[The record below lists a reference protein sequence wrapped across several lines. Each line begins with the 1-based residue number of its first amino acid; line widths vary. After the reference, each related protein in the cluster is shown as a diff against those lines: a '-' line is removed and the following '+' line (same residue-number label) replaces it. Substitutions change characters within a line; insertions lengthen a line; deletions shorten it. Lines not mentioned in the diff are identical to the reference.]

1 MKMKL
6 TTLLFGLLL
15 AVGWTGSAYAQTSP
29 NNIPD
34 AVYPKSYYDALTY
47 TWDNGDGEGPRT
59 SKSTDLATD
68 PYQMYELLRFVYGNP
83 AFPGPKYTAYQAN
96 GTTRER
102 SVYYGAIGGGW
113 DISAPSSD
121 TYNYD
126 GNLTIVFESGNFDF
140 RSITIS
146 RNGTELTSWQYTRD
160 GVNVPQ
166 GWIFNPSQGGTT
178 FTDEDSNGYNSAN
191 SCNIPQGGSI
201 IIPAEMLDGTDNV
214 QVVINGKTYSS
225 RYYSCDITVNGK
237 TTTVTN
243 YQNWTDY
250 SWDTKLQSGE
260 TYEPGKV
267 ITPYEEGYTALIV
280 SVKNTT
286 TPAPKSYTRYD
297 TRNSN
302 SFLNSK
308 AEVIEYF
315 TNNISAIQL
324 LTDGLRI
331 GDATEHTSGTVFNC
345 SGTYN
350 KFFILSKGQSRQKDS
365 YVTNT
370 LEPQYGTMGERAPF
384 KEMFEEFSPT
394 TGGEGDEITDFY
406 NEMQSGHVYSVVHDC
421 ASVIDN
427 GHQFSMSGNNGTQ
440 QYAMSGL
447 NFFIP
452 DYRLLYWTNQDQW
465 GYGYT
470 VDGRIMNPY
479 LDVNGNRIRNNNY
492 QYIDVPSYCSNF
504 AQYNPDYAPK
514 IGIYK
519 ISLEATAKKSSD
531 YDANDESKRNY
542 DVTLNWVSSLNEMT
556 GDMVPQT
563 YEIYII
569 TYEVVKDEEGI
580 PTGEIREVQ
589 TLLKTIK
596 DETSYTYQVPQDV
609 NSYTIT
615 YIIKGYPT
623 PDEGETPSFV
633 AYSNVDDVIIP
644 GLTDFLALVLDHYE
658 SDFVIGNN
666 LGEEK
671 NYYRN
676 FLHVASD
683 DDGEKALTT
692 DRINAGE
699 NEFTLW
705 RYNVATPNNQD
716 KVGVLTFMD
725 RHDGKNVGYGF
736 TLADGW
742 EVEYYHL
749 QKPAVYNDDHEL
761 VKPAVD
767 IDNAYSHANL
777 GMPMNSAGND
787 LRIKGNGD
795 VIIQPNGYAVNFKEI
810 SVYKNNI
817 INNANRV
824 EHWQVSDGN
833 LPSNWIVSPGSRW
846 IQDYGDDY
854 YYLEG
859 GGYIAIPELMNT
871 YEELTVVIN
880 GFGDAGNITYI
891 AVNDHS
897 QNVKNATDNK
907 QNAQN
912 YTWKVD
918 SKKYKYVRVTSS
930 SDLTDGEYLI
940 VNQDSQHES
949 GNYVAFNGNAGN
961 LDAVNNNI
969 NVTIAHNE
977 IASSSLVDNATFTID
992 FSAGSIKSI
1001 SGYYIGHTGSKNGLK
1016 QSTTSDFVN
1025 SFTVNELNAT
1035 ITCNGYRLQFNPQS
1049 GQSRFRYYN
1058 SDQTPIQLY
1067 KKVVD
1072 TDAAAVEPN
1081 VVRLGALPIIDQF
1094 AVNVSKND
1102 HPARYAYVLK
1112 YEPKEGVDPTS
1123 EAAKAKSSSV
1133 VEVPVHHTASV
1144 ADGYYT
1150 ETEVKNDTV
1159 RKLKLDVMSADL
1171 QMNLSATNSAAY
1183 YYSVLSSNT
1192 VMPKI
1197 DTDSTYFVSN
1207 LQNDNFVYQEMF
1219 TRSDQRGHRYNAG
1232 EHHFYDSIPAVG
1244 TYDGSSYK
1252 TYVPFITSR
1261 AEERYYFA
1269 DDSLHN
1275 TYGSPV
1281 WATAVGKVANLSA
1294 DAQPQQGWNTTWKV
1308 KVGEEEETCR
1318 LYMLDQVKAD
1328 GYLPKEGVTNIE
1340 YEPYMFRIFVESENG
1355 KLRHFQTVTDENGN
1369 DVIAAKE
1376 GSTTG
1381 PWCVW
1386 SEYIEFDEDGNI
1398 KQDPNNGV
1406 EFTTSNNG
1414 VITFKKNKVD
1424 RPGGSNNGS
1433 NNQPWNQDDNNA
1445 IFGAVDA
1452 LASEGATIDAKNLT
1466 VYVRFYYRSTGKP
1479 IEAGRFML
1487 RADGEKETPMFHAS
1501 EGAAQAKQTP
1511 TAVSEIRYHGEVVST
1526 TYYNIQ
1532 GMESDKPF
1540 DGVNIVVTRY
1550 SDGAT
1555 SISKVVR

>member
-15 AVGWTGSAYAQTSP
+15 AVGWTSSAYAQSSP
-29 NNIPD
+29 NNNPD
-34 AVYPKSYYDALTY
+34 AVHPRSYYEALTY
-47 TWDNGDGEGPRT
+47 KWTDANNVEHE
-59 SKSTDLATD
+59 SAATDLATD
-68 PYQMYELLRFVYGNP
+68 PYQIYELLRFVYGNP
-83 AFPGPKYTAYQAN
+83 RFPGPRYAGYNYN
-96 GTTRER
+96 GTVREDPV
-102 SVYYGAIGGGW
+102 SYAPIPGGW
-113 DISAPSSD
+113 NITAANNPRDIK
-121 TYNYD
+121 
-126 GNLTIVFESGNFDF
+126 V
-140 RSITIS
+140 
-146 RNGTELTSWQYTRD
+146 
-160 GVNVPQ
+160 
-166 GWIFNPSQGGTT
+166 
-178 FTDEDSNGYNSAN
+178 
-191 SCNIPQGGSI
+191 
-201 IIPAEMLDGTDNV
+201 
-214 QVVINGKTYSS
+214 
-225 RYYSCDITVNGK
+225 
-237 TTTVTN
+237 TVTN
-243 YQNWTDY
+243 YSSYYPVYLRSIQVKSGDKVLDSWTYNSIVNRFLPTNWFVTSGLLTLDEWSNYNTAVNFDGNSGSFTIPAGLLEDYTNVSVVINTYVDY
-250 SWDTKLQSGE
+250 SNARGTISINGSSKTISSTSTSNTQTWNITLPAKTEIPFVQGTVE
-260 TYEPGKV
+260 
-267 ITPYEEGYTALIV
+267 TPYEEGYTALMV
-280 SVKNTT
+280 SVKNEADSATDNT
-286 TPAPKSYTRYD
+286 IYEYGSYYPNKTGYVNYIDKRIKS
-297 TRNSN
+297 
-302 SFLNSK
+302 
-308 AEVIEYF
+308 V
-315 TNNISAIQL
+315 QL

-331 GDATEHTSGTVFNC
+331 GDEAEHTSGTVFNC

-350 KFFILSKGQSRQKDS
+350 KFYIISKGQAREKADRIKYNFS
-365 YVTNT
+365 YASTNNWFV
-370 LEPQYGTMGERAPF
+370 GEDVVHQQ
-384 KEMFEEFSPT
+384 MFEQFSPT
-394 TGGEGDEITDFY
+394 VTDKGVEINDFY
-406 NEMQSGHVYSVVHDC
+406 NEMMSGHVYSVKHDC
-421 ASVIDN
+421 ATVIQEK
-427 GHQFSMSGNNGTQ
+427 HQFSMSGNNGTKE
-440 QYAMSGL
+440 YAMSGL

-452 DYRLLYWTNQDQW
+452 DYRLMFWPSTYNRRN
-465 GYGYT
+465 
-470 VDGRIMNPY
+470 VDGRDIIPY
-479 LDVNGNRIRNNNY
+479 QTANAQGKTNTTFNTNSYWNAWWGN
-492 QYIDVPSYCSNF
+492 
-504 AQYNPDYAPK
+504 YNPDYAPK

-519 ISLEATAKKSSD
+519 ISLEATAKKSAD
-531 YDANDESKRNY
+531 YDANDETKRNY

-563 YEIYII
+563 YEIYKISYI
-569 TYEVVKDEEGI
+569 AVMDTTIDEQGNTVI
-580 PTGEIREVQ
+580 KPTGEIKEVQ
-589 TLLKTIK
+589 EYLTTVK
-596 DETSYTYQVPQDV
+596 DETSYTYQVPQEDE
-609 NSYTIT
+609 SYTIT

-623 PDEGETPSFV
+623 PGEGETPSFV
-633 AYSNVDDVIIP
+633 AWSNVDDVIIP
-644 GLTDFLALVLDHYE
+644 GLTDFLALILDHYE
-658 SDFVIGNN
+658 SDFVIGDN

-683 DDGEKALTT
+683 DEGEKALTT
-692 DRINAGE
+692 NRINAGE

-705 RYNVATPNNQD
+705 RYNMATPDNQE
-716 KVGVLTFMD
+716 KVGVLTFTD
-725 RHDGKNVGYGF
+725 RHDGKRVGYGF
-736 TLADGW
+736 TFAPNQ
-742 EVEYYHL
+742 EVEDYHL
-749 QKPAVYNDDHEL
+749 QKPAVYNDNHEL

-767 IDNAYSHANL
+767 IDNAYSYANL
-777 GMPMNSAGND
+777 GMPMNSAGSD

-810 SVYKNNI
+810 SVYSGSNTNG
-817 INNANRV
+817 NRV
-824 EHWQVSDGN
+824 AHWQVSDGD
-833 LPSNWIVSPGSRW
+833 LPSDWIVSPGSRW
-846 IQDYGDDY
+846 VRDFNTDY

-859 GGYIAIPELMNT
+859 GGYIAIPELMNANDV
-871 YEELTVVIN
+871 LTVVIN

-907 QNAQN
+907 QNAEN

-918 SKKYKYVRVTSS
+918 SKKYKYVKVTST
-930 SDLTDGEYLI
+930 SDITNGEYLI
-940 VNQDSQHES
+940 VCETK
-949 GNYVAFNGNAGN
+949 GVAFNGNAGT
-961 LDAVNNNI
+961 LDAASNNI
-969 NVTIAHNE
+969 NVTILDPQSASAS

-992 FSAGSIKSI
+992 ATAGTIKSN
-1001 SGYYIGHTGSKNGLK
+1001 SGYYIGWTATSSNGLRQNATEQIRNDISFDGNVAHIK
-1016 QSTTSDFVN
+1016 TYGLSTTR
-1025 SFTVNELNAT
+1025 EL
-1035 ITCNGYRLQFNPQS
+1035 LFNNDK
-1049 GQSRFRYYN
+1049 GQKRFRYYPEG
-1058 SDQTPIQLY
+1058 SQEPIQLY
-1067 KKVVD
+1067 KKVID
-1072 TDAAAVEPN
+1072 TDAQTAVAN

-1112 YEPKEGVDPTS
+1112 YEPKAGAEG

-1144 ADGYYT
+1144 ADGFYT

-1159 RKLKLDVMSADL
+1159 RKLELNVMSADL

-1219 TRSDQRGHRYNAG
+1219 TKNDQRGHRYNAG

-1244 TYDGSSYK
+1244 TYGSSYK

-1328 GYLPKEGVTNIE
+1328 GYLPSTDVTNIE